1 MNDKIKELATQIE
14 HWEIYDNGGKP
25 IVYDNKPYGA
35 ASHMVFSSIQK
46 FAELI
51 IQECIEACN
60 ENNKQVQAHL
70 GVSACVKSIK
80 QRFGITDAPST

>member
-1 MNDKIKELATQIE
+1 MNDKIKELAEQCGVIDILANHAQKYAMYQE
-14 HWEIYDNGGKP
+14 PLE
-25 IVYDNKPYGA
+25 
-35 ASHMVFSSIQK
+35 K

-80 QRFGITDAPST
+80 QRFGITE